1 MLADGGSL
9 AARWEIQEGRVGV
22 SWTGPEV
29 ITLIDT
35 SPHTHAHVPQGP
47 IREPGLCSGGMD
59 GRLAQVLPA
68 NVSGV

>member
-1 MLADGGSL
+1 MGDL
-9 AARWEIQEGRVGV
+9 RGRVGV

-47 IREPGLCSGGMD
+47 IRALRLQWRED

-68 NVSGV
+68 SVSGV

>member
-9 AARWEIQEGRVGV
+9 AALWEINGGGVGV
-22 SWTGPEV
+22 SWTGPGV

-35 SPHTHAHVPQGP
+35 SPHTHAHGPQGP
-47 IREPGLCSGGMD
+47 IRGLGLQWRED

-68 NVSGV
+68 SVSGV